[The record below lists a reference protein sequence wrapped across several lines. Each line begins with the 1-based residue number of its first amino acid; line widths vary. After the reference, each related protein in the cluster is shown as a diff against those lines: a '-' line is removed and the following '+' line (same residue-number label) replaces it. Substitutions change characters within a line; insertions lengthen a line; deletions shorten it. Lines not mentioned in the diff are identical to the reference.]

1 MIEDV
6 INSLGNITDI
16 LIPSEEDINKIIDKV
31 SNNVELDSYD
41 YLVLEK
47 LRFCNYILKSRGDK
61 NDKS

>member
-16 LIPSEEDINKIIDKV
+16 LIPSEEEINKIIDKL
-31 SNNVELDSYD
+31 NNDEELDSYD
-41 YLVLEK
+41 FLVLQK

-61 NDKS
+61 L